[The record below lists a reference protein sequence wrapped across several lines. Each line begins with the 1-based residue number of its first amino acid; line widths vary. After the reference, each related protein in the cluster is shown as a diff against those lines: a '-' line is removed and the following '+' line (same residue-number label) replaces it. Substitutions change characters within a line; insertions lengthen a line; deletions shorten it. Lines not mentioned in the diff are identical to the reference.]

1 MIKMTQSRSLSMR
14 HISQTPPCE
23 PGSDA
28 PPDWSGSWN
37 PNQIPP
43 TLPCKSQASKT
54 SGSLCR
60 DRRSHLTQFLNL
72 MTPHMD
78 SSSNSWVFSSV
89 QKGDKMPERQAD
101 PIAEGATAKQKASAQ
116 SLRVCSSCTQF
127 STPEG
132 TEPGNIPSKRR
143 TDWTRKG
150 KNAVLGNRQFYFVE
164 HRQIGYWLLWS
175 LLRNRRMSTTIRYY
189 EVRVSQRS
197 QH

>member
-1 MIKMTQSRSLSMR
+1 MR
-14 HISQTPPCE
+14 HISRTPPGE
-23 PGSDA
+23 PGSDV

-37 PNQIPP
+37 PNQITP

-89 QKGDKMPERQAD
+89 QKGDKMSERQAD

-132 TEPGNIPSKRR
+132 TQPGNIPSKRR

-150 KNAVLGNRQFYFVE
+150 KKTAVLGNRQFYFVE

-175 LLRNRRMSTTIRYY
+175 LQRNRRKSTTIRYY